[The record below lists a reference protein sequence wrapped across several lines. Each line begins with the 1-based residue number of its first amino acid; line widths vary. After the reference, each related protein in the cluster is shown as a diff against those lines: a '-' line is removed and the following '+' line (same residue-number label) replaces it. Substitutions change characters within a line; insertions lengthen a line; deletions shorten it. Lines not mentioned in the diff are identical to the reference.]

1 MSSYSLPRIYKVFQ
15 NEVSELCNIVTKLAG
30 FPQNLERDVHIEG
43 CFLRA
48 VVSWE
53 NFLEEYFLRCMCSAK
68 TCSGTILK
76 PKTSRCSNV
85 NSAFKRLKATS
96 KGREQ
101 EYAKWISHDII
112 KQVTEEYFHHRSR
125 LHRLYEAP
133 DRLHAL
139 VTIRNAIAHRSKSA
153 VSKFK
158 DYVINQHAYLATLD
172 PSMAELLITT
182 KRSNSK
188 LIFIDLIDYYLGLA
202 GDLVK

>member
-1 MSSYSLPRIYKVFQ
+1 MSSYSLIRIYGTLQ
-15 NEVSELCNIVTKLAG
+15 SEVSELCNIVTRLAAS
-30 FPQNLERDVHIEG
+30 PQNIERDVHIEG

-48 VVSWE
+48 VVTWE

-68 TCSGTILK
+68 TRSGTILK
-76 PKTSRCSNV
+76 PKISRCSNV
-85 NSAFKRLKATS
+85 DSAFRRLKATN

-101 EYAKWISHDII
+101 EYANWLSHDIL
-112 KQVTEEYFHHRSR
+112 KQVSNEYFHHRSR

-133 DRLHAL
+133 DRLHAM

-158 DYVINQHAYLATLD
+158 DYVINQHGYLSTLD
-172 PSMAELLITT
+172 PSMAELLITK

-188 LIFIDLIDYYLGLA
+188 LIFIDLADYYLGLA
-202 GDLVK
+202 GDLIK